1 MYRLAVGHFLLHLR
15 GDGLHLRCQWR
26 GEGSSSAGTDPVAE
40 VKEKGPRAAR
50 PFCCLQGGNFMQ
62 RGSMTDREAYPT
74 AWITLAVLVLLYLLW
89 RFALGAPTVSRCW
102 VWEHWHVYCPGCGGT
117 RALMALAQGRVGAAL
132 WYHTPV
138 VITLALAAIYLFSQT
153 AWRLRG
159 KRGWVLR
166 YDRRWPMV
174 LVGLFLANCV
184 VRNVLWLGL
193 GVPL

>member
-1 MYRLAVGHFLLHLR
+1 
-15 GDGLHLRCQWR
+15 
-26 GEGSSSAGTDPVAE
+26 
-40 VKEKGPRAAR
+40 
-50 PFCCLQGGNFMQ
+50 MQ

-117 RALMALAQGRVGAAL
+117 RALM
-132 WYHTPV
+132 
-138 VITLALAAIYLFSQT
+138 FSQT

>member
-1 MYRLAVGHFLLHLR
+1 
-15 GDGLHLRCQWR
+15 
-26 GEGSSSAGTDPVAE
+26 
-40 VKEKGPRAAR
+40 
-50 PFCCLQGGNFMQ
+50 MQ

-102 VWEHWHVYCPGCGGT
+102 
-117 RALMALAQGRVGAAL
+117 
-132 WYHTPV
+132 
-138 VITLALAAIYLFSQT
+138 
-153 AWRLRG
+153 
-159 KRGWVLR
+159 
-166 YDRRWPMV
+166 PMV